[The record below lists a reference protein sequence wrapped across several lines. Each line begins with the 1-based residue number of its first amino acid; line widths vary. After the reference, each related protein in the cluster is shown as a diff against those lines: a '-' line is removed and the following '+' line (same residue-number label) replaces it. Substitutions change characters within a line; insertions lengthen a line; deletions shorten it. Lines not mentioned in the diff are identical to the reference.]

1 MAALVWLFIPLFASL
16 LAALWGSWA
25 TRRRSGVGGG
35 RDASGVRSHEAFRA
49 AMERPARTGERPAT
63 APAPTPAPLTS
74 PAPADG

>member
-1 MAALVWLFIPLFASL
+1 MAALVWLFGPVIASL

-35 RDASGVRSHEAFRA
+35 RDASGVRGHEAFRA
-49 AMERPARTGERPAT
+49 AMERPTRVGERPAP
-63 APAPTPAPLTS
+63 APAPTPLTS